1 MEATLAGLP
10 IELSNE
16 SESAVVADEEFDI
29 NDELPRLLDNV
40 SVKWLYDGVVGLN
53 IVNAGGPSSLSSP

>member
-16 SESAVVADEEFDI
+16 SESTVVVDEEFDI

-40 SVKWLYDGVVGLN
+40 SVK
-53 IVNAGGPSSLSSP
+53 